1 MLKDSR
7 CPWMAGNVERPLN
20 TLTACPSLRNFSDQ
34 KHTLVRLHMAQKPKT
49 SHRLLSRATVM
60 CPELAVGAETANP

>member
-20 TLTACPSLRNFSDQ
+20 TLTACPSLRNFCDQ
-34 KHTLVRLHMAQKPKT
+34 KRTLVRLHMAQKAKDITQITFKGHSDVP
-49 SHRLLSRATVM
+49 
-60 CPELAVGAETANP
+60 